1 VRLSKRFFKTKDETE
16 VTFEFKHPD
25 ADDVQL
31 VAEFTDWQPVPM
43 KFNKKEQVFKCKQ
56 RLPLDKEFHFRYLIN
71 GQEWDNDHQAD
82 GYIPNEF
89 GTDNSIVNTQRV

>member
-1 VRLSKRFFKTKDETE
+1 MLSKRFFKTKDETE

-43 KFNKKEQVFKCKQ
+43 KFSKKEQVFK
-56 RLPLDKEFHFRYLIN
+56 
-71 GQEWDNDHQAD
+71 
-82 GYIPNEF
+82 
-89 GTDNSIVNTQRV
+89 